1 MDTVR
6 LIGTED
12 VIRAG
17 HAMNSAA
24 DTMLSAARNMDS
36 ALVAHQ
42 RFMDD
47 WLQRFDAV
55 IAKQRAA

>member
-1 MDTVR
+1 MDVR

-17 HAMNSAA
+17 HVMKGAA
-24 DTMLSAARNMDS
+24 DTMLAAARNMDA
-36 ALVAHQ
+36 ALVSHQ

>member
-1 MDTVR
+1 MDVVR

-17 HAMNSAA
+17 HAMKGAA
-24 DTMLSAARNMDS
+24 DTMLAAARNMDS
-36 ALVAHQ
+36 ALAAHQ

-47 WLQRFDAV
+47 WLQRFEATMER
-55 IAKQRAA
+55 AK

>member
-1 MDTVR
+1 MDIVR

-17 HAMNSAA
+17 HAMNGAA
-24 DTMLSAARNMDS
+24 DTMLAAARNMES
-36 ALVAHQ
+36 ALVLHQ

-47 WLQRFDAV
+47 WLQRFEAV